1 MKILNFNINKA
12 SFLLLIGFFLIEI
25 YKPTQVFA
33 QGSSEIK
40 LENYINKIPDDN
52 FYILGPGD
60 VLKLNV
66 SDQTDLLDSIFVI
79 DGEGTANLKR
89 LKRVYVQGLTI
100 DELTEQLN
108 EQYSKYLFKP
118 NVQLTIVK
126 YRPVKIYIGG
136 QVENPGHYVLKGD
149 FLNSMDDNK
158 ELSRDLSQKIQLNNA
173 ILKTKSSDD
182 NLLNLIKDNSF
193 PSLYYAIRKSG
204 GLAVDADL
212 KNILVT
218 RNNSISRGSGKIKT
232 TLNLLE
238 IINLNDLSQNIRIL
252 DGDSIFV
259 PRSQNPVLSDIAKA
273 TMSNINPKFLDIFI
287 SGRVN
292 KPGKISVNKGSV
304 LTEAL
309 EIGGGTKVI
318 KGKLI
323 FIRYNPDGTIERRK
337 FALNRRAKRGS
348 YNNPYLKNGDII
360 FAEKG
365 FLKSTSEVVADVT
378 SPLESL
384 FSTYGFYKLVTGG

>member
-1 MKILNFNINKA
+1 MKFLNFNIFKLPFPL
-12 SFLLLIGFFLIEI
+12 FLSLFFIGF
-25 YKPTQVFA
+25 YKPTQIIA
-33 QGSSEIK
+33 QEASDIK
-40 LENYINKIPDDN
+40 LENYINKKPNDN

-60 VLKLNV
+60 VLQMSV
-66 SDQTDLLDSIFVI
+66 SDQTDILDKTFVI

-89 LKRVYVQGLTI
+89 LKRIYIEGLTI
-100 DELTEQLN
+100 DELTDQLN
-108 EQYSKYLFKP
+108 KQYSKYLLNP
-118 NVQLTIVK
+118 NVQLNIVN

-136 QVENPGHYVLKGD
+136 QVENPGYYVLKGN
-149 FLNSMDDNK
+149 FLDLINDNK
-158 ELSRDLSQKIQLNNA
+158 RLSSDLTQEIRLNNA
-173 ILKTKSSDD
+173 ILKANSSED

-204 GLAVDADL
+204 GLAIDADL
-212 KNILVT
+212 KNITIT
-218 RNNSISRGSGKIKT
+218 RNNSISKGSGKIKT

-238 IINLNDLSQNIRIL
+238 TINLNDLSQNIRIL
-252 DGDSIFV
+252 DGDTIFI
-259 PRSQNPVLSDIAKA
+259 PKSQNPVLSDIAKA

-309 EIGGGTKVI
+309 EIGGGTKVM

-337 FALNRRAKRGS
+337 FALNKRAKRGS
-348 YNNPYLKNGDII
+348 YENPYLKSGDII

-365 FLKSTSEVVADVT
+365 LLKSTSEVVADVT

-384 FSTYGFYKLVTGG
+384 FSTYGFYKLVTGS